1 MNIKSLFKE
10 DALPR
15 LISVAMIITVLGLA
29 WLSWNIYDFY
39 KTMESMR
46 TVYLNTEELRGN
58 IGTYN
63 EILMSSARLAALTGD
78 MSWEERYRRF
88 EKRLTTSIKAAKRL
102 APQLNATKFTEQ
114 LDDSYNKLSAME
126 NQAFELVKADKLK
139 EAKTILFG
147 FDYLTQRNLYL
158 ESASNFIDKMKS
170 DFNRQLGEK
179 KKKNIASFF
188 LLMFILAASL
198 GTGFLALKEQQS
210 AAAVAQ
216 LKRSQTALLTSA
228 SRLHQIIDNAPMPL
242 LIANPENHQIIVA
255 NQAFCELVG
264 YTFEKLLNMKATDL
278 SADPAQ
284 DIKDVVIT
292 LRGGEKTAKR
302 PIKWK
307 RSDGTVYDVVVS
319 ANMTEYSGQPVYLA
333 TAYDIM
339 ERKHVESE
347 LKKHH
352 THIEDQVKKR
362 TSEMEK
368 KMKEMEEFHKASLAD
383 EARIMA
389 LKKEIEDLK
398 KTKG

>member
-1 MNIKSLFKE
+1 MDIKSLFKGE
-10 DALPR
+10 MPSK
-15 LISVAMIITVLGLA
+15 LIAATMVITVAALI
-29 WLSWNIYDFY
+29 WLSWNLFDFY
-39 KTMESMR
+39 RTMQTIQR
-46 TVYLNTEELRGN
+46 VYLRTEQLRGAIN
-58 IGTYN
+58 TYD
-63 EILMSSARLAALTGD
+63 EILGSSARIAALTGD
-78 MSWEERYRRF
+78 LSWQERYKTYQKKLNLIVKESR
-88 EKRLTTSIKAAKRL
+88 RL
-102 APQLNATKFTEQ
+102 APELQTEVYAKQ
-114 LDDSYNKLSAME
+114 IDDAYGKLTEME
-126 NQAFELVKADKLK
+126 DRAFELVGNEKLK
-139 EAKTILFG
+139 EARSILFS
-147 FDYLTQRNLYL
+147 YEYMKQKQLYNDGANNYIAQMKANYDKTL
-158 ESASNFIDKMKS
+158 SA
-170 DFNRQLGEK
+170 K
-179 KKKNIASFF
+179 KRKDILSIM
-188 LLMFILAASL
+188 LIMFVLAASI
-198 GTGFLALKEQQS
+198 GTGTLAMLQQQ
-210 AAAVAQ
+210 AVAAVAQ
-216 LKRSQTALLTSA
+216 LKRSQSALLTSA
-228 SRLHQIIDNAPMPL
+228 SRLRQIIDNAPMPL

-307 RSDGTVYDVVVS
+307 KADGTVYDVVVS

-347 LKKHH
+347 MKKHH
-352 THIEDQVKKR
+352 VHVEDQVKKR
-362 TSEMEK
+362 TTEMEK

-398 KTKG
+398 KGS